1 MSLTA
6 IIVLIVIALVSSGLL
21 FVILK
26 WLGVIGTAAV
36 AEAEEI
42 AESDEKNGR
51 TR

>member
-1 MSLTA
+1 MSSIT

-36 AEAEEI
+36 AEVEEI
-42 AESDEKNGR
+42 AESDETKPR
-51 TR
+51 